1 MTQYIVLTRTPMN
14 NTGAYMVFTR
24 AVGLQLQ
31 DLYFSEYAD
40 DAESSQYV
48 GVGPV
53 TRGDAKTIFN
63 IMAAG
68 NGDPIMLHIMAA
80 GIGDP
85 IMLQGVK

>member
-14 NTGAYMVFTR
+14 NEGAYLVFVR

-31 DLYFSEYAD
+31 DMYYSEYAD
-40 DAESSQYV
+40 EEKSAQYV

-53 TRGDAKTIFN
+53 TRGDAETIFN
-63 IMAAG
+63 IMAAC
-68 NGDPIMLHIMAA
+68 N
-80 GIGDP
+80 GDP

>member
-14 NTGAYMVFTR
+14 NEGAYLVFVR
-24 AVGLQLQ
+24 ADGLQLM
-31 DLYFSEYAD
+31 DMYYSEYAD
-40 DAESSQYV
+40 DAESAQYV

-53 TRGDAKTIFN
+53 TRGDAETIFN

-68 NGDPIMLHIMAA
+68 H
-80 GIGDP
+80 GDP

>member
-1 MTQYIVLTRTPMN
+1 MTQYIVLTRTPLN

-53 TRGDAKTIFN
+53 TRGDAETIFN
-63 IMAAG
+63 IMAACY
-68 NGDPIMLHIMAA
+68 
-80 GIGDP
+80 GDP

>member
-1 MTQYIVLTRTPMN
+1 MTQYVVLTRTPLN
-14 NTGAYMVFTR
+14 NTGAYMVFAR

-40 DAESSQYV
+40 DAESAQYV

-53 TRGDAKTIFN
+53 TRGDAETIFN

-68 NGDPIMLHIMAA
+68 NGDPIML
-80 GIGDP
+80 
-85 IMLQGVK
+85 QGVK